1 MHLSLI
7 NHCRAGA
14 CSRRYCFL
22 MKGIIMTGIIL
33 LDKPKDIT
41 SFGAVARV
49 RRICGEKKCGHTG
62 TLDPMATGVL
72 TIMLGGATRFIEL
85 LPSHDKAY
93 IASFRLGTVTDTLDI
108 TGKVLETREVKVT
121 AEQVKEKINDFI
133 GEISQLPPMYSAV
146 SVDGQRLYDLARQG
160 IEVERT
166 PRNVT
171 VFSIDVISENE
182 QTGEYEIAVECSSG
196 TYVRTLISDLGEAL
210 GCGAVMTALRRTKAN
225 GFEIKN
231 TVTLEQ
237 LSEAAENGALDEIVI
252 PVEKALENY
261 PLIKVTAAQAKRFRN
276 GGELDLQRLKYP
288 RMLGYFR
295 IYDPEDSF
303 IGLGEIG
310 TSDSLAVKRVY
321 MG

>member
-1 MHLSLI
+1 
-7 NHCRAGA
+7 
-14 CSRRYCFL
+14 
-22 MKGIIMTGIIL
+22 MTGIIL

-72 TIMLGGATRFIEL
+72 TIMLGGSTRFIEL

-93 IASFRLGTVTDTLDI
+93 IADFRLGTVTDTLDI
-108 TGKVLETREVKVT
+108 TGKVLETRAVNVT
-121 AEQVKEKINDFI
+121 AQQVKEKLEGFV

-160 IEVERT
+160 VEVERK
-166 PRNVT
+166 PRQVS
-171 VFSIDVISENE
+171 VFSIEMLIENE
-182 QTGEYEIAVECSSG
+182 QTGEYRISVECSSG
-196 TYVRTLISDLGEAL
+196 TYIRTLISDLGKAL
-210 GCGAVMTALRRTKAN
+210 GCGAVLTQLRRTKAN
-225 GFEIKN
+225 GFDIKN
-231 TVTLEQ
+231 AVTLDM
-237 LSEAAENGALDEIVI
+237 LSQAAENGELDKIVI
-252 PVEKALENY
+252 PVEKALEDY
-261 PLIKVTAAQAKRFRN
+261 PMIKVTAAQAKRFRN

-288 RMLGYFR
+288 RMLGLFR

-310 TSDSLAVKRVY
+310 AGNSLAVKRVY

>member
-1 MHLSLI
+1 
-7 NHCRAGA
+7 
-14 CSRRYCFL
+14 
-22 MKGIIMTGIIL
+22 MTGIIL

-93 IASFRLGTVTDTLDI
+93 TASFRLGTVTDTLDI
-108 TGKVLETREVKVT
+108 TGKVLETRDVNVT
-121 AEQVKEKINDFI
+121 AEQVKEKIKEFI

-160 IEVERT
+160 IEVERK
-166 PRNVT
+166 PRQVS
-171 VFSIDVISENE
+171 VFSIEMLSENE
-182 QTGEYEIAVECSSG
+182 QAGEYEILVECSSG
-196 TYVRTLISDLGEAL
+196 TYIRTLISDLGEAL
-210 GCGAVMTALRRTKAN
+210 GCGAVMTDLRRTKAN
-225 GFEIKN
+225 GFDIKN
-231 TVTLEQ
+231 AVTLEQ
-237 LSEAAENGALDEIVI
+237 LSEAAENGVFDEVVT

-261 PLIKVTAAQAKRFRN
+261 PMIKVTAAQAKRFRN

-295 IYDPEDSF
+295 IYDPEDNF

-310 TSDSLAVKRVY
+310 TGDSLAVKRVF

>member
-1 MHLSLI
+1 
-7 NHCRAGA
+7 
-14 CSRRYCFL
+14 
-22 MKGIIMTGIIL
+22 MTGIIL

-93 IASFRLGTVTDTLDI
+93 TASFRLGTVTDTLDI
-108 TGKVLETREVKVT
+108 TGKVLETRDVNVT
-121 AEQVKEKINDFI
+121 AEQVKEKIKEFI

-171 VFSIDVISENE
+171 VFSIEMLSENE
-182 QTGEYEIAVECSSG
+182 QTGEYEISVECSSG
-196 TYVRTLISDLGEAL
+196 TYIRTLISDLGEAL
-210 GCGAVMTALRRTKAN
+210 GCGAVMTDLRRTKAN
-225 GFEIKN
+225 GFDIKN
-231 TVTLEQ
+231 AVTLEQ
-237 LSEAAENGALDEIVI
+237 LSEAAENGVFDEVVT

-261 PLIKVTAAQAKRFRN
+261 PMIKVTAAQAKRFRN

-295 IYDPEDSF
+295 IYDPEDNF

-310 TSDSLAVKRVY
+310 TGDSLAVKRVY

>member
-1 MHLSLI
+1 
-7 NHCRAGA
+7 
-14 CSRRYCFL
+14 
-22 MKGIIMTGIIL
+22 MTGIIL
-33 LDKPKDIT
+33 LDKPEGIT
-41 SFGAVARV
+41 SFGAVARI
-49 RRICGEKKCGHTG
+49 RRICSEKKCGHTG

-72 TIMLGGATRFIEL
+72 TVMLGGGTRFIEL

-93 IASFRLGTVTDTLDI
+93 TATFRLGTVTDTLDI
-108 TGKVLETREVKVT
+108 TGKVLETREVNVT
-121 AEQVKEKINDFI
+121 AEQVREKIKDFI

-171 VFSIDVISENE
+171 VFSIDMLSENE
-182 QTGEYEIAVECSSG
+182 QTGEYEISVECSSG
-196 TYVRTLISDLGEAL
+196 TYIRTLISDLGEAL
-210 GCGAVMTALRRTKAN
+210 GCGAVMTKLRRTKAN
-225 GFEIKN
+225 GFSIEN
-231 TVTLEQ
+231 AVTLEQ
-237 LSEAAENGALDEIVI
+237 LEAAAENGTLDEIVI
-252 PVEKALENY
+252 PVDKALENY
-261 PLIKVTAAQAKRFRN
+261 PIIKVTAAQAKRFRN

-295 IYDPEDSF
+295 IYDPEDNF

-310 TSDSLAVKRVY
+310 EGDSLTVKRVF